1 MLRSLVLGC
10 ALALLAAAPAHAAEL
25 VVNDLGDGAGSC
37 PGVCTLRAA
46 IAAANAGDTITLP
59 AGTIALSQGALT
71 ITHAL
76 TIQGQ
81 GTKLDP
87 AYSNRIF
94 DVSATTTLSRV

>member
-46 IAAANAGDTITLP
+46 IAAANAGASYTAAEQTLINELK
-59 AGTIALSQGALT
+59 TDYTALLADVTALRT
-71 ITHAL
+71 TVANLLTAL
-76 TIQGQ
+76 KGV
-81 GTKLDP
+81 GKP
-87 AYSNRIF
+87 MSP
-94 DVSATTTLSRV
+94 S